1 MKAIQFLS
9 KHDPLLYAEIPT
21 PAPNRGQVLVKLHY
35 AALNHLDIWIW
46 REQELDRPVIL
57 GSDGS
62 GVVISVGPGVNPK
75 LVGQEVIIN
84 PSLNWGD
91 DERLFSEH
99 YEILGN
105 PTNGTFS
112 EYIVIPAEYV
122 FAKPAHLSMRE
133 AAALPLAA
141 LTAYRALFTKA
152 KLTKDDKVL
161 ITGIGGGAAIFLL
174 QMAVATGAAVYVTS
188 SSREKIKQAVTLGAK
203 GGFNYRD
210 DGWIKLAKET
220 AGGFNVIIDSAG
232 GDGFEALTV
241 VAYPGARIVIFG
253 RTAGNINHLRP
264 GVIYNKQLTITGT
277 VMGTSK
283 EFASMIRFYEKHK
296 LRPVIDREFLLSET
310 EKAFHYMEN
319 GRSFGK
325 IILNIA
331 DNTDQ

>member
-1 MKAIQFLS
+1 
-9 KHDPLLYAEIPT
+9 
-21 PAPNRGQVLVKLHY
+21 
-35 AALNHLDIWIW
+35 
-46 REQELDRPVIL
+46 
-57 GSDGS
+57 
-62 GVVISVGPGVNPK
+62 
-75 LVGQEVIIN
+75 
-84 PSLNWGD
+84 
-91 DERLFSEH
+91 
-99 YEILGN
+99 
-105 PTNGTFS
+105 
-112 EYIVIPAEYV
+112 
-122 FAKPAHLSMRE
+122 
-133 AAALPLAA
+133 
-141 LTAYRALFTKA
+141 
-152 KLTKDDKVL
+152 
-161 ITGIGGGAAIFLL
+161 
-174 QMAVATGAAVYVTS
+174 VTS

-241 VAYPGARIVIFG
+241 TAYPGARIVIFG